1 MNTLRLTR
9 RGRLLLAALA
19 LAILA
24 AVAYV
29 AILHPPIYGN
39 CRDTLDGRVCEIV
52 DYR

>member
-1 MNTLRLTR
+1 MNDLRLTR

-19 LAILA
+19 LATLA

-39 CRDTLDGRVCEIV
+39 CRDTLDGRACEIV

>member
-1 MNTLRLTR
+1 MNDLRLTR

-19 LAILA
+19 LATLA

>member
-1 MNTLRLTR
+1 MNSLRLTR
-9 RGRLLLAALA
+9 RGRVVIAALA
-19 LAILA
+19 LAALA